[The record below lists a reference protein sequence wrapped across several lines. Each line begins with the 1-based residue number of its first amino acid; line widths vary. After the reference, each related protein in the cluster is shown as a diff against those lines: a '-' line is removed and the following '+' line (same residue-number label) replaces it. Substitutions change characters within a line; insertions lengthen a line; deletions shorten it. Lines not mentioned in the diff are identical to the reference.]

1 MMTEH
6 LIPLDESNIYRLSR
20 HRYAPELNTLE
31 FIDGSEL
38 RVPQCQTIEEA
49 LDYIK
54 THYA

>member
-1 MMTEH
+1 MTEH
-6 LIPLDESNIYRLSR
+6 FIPLDESNIYRLCR

-31 FIDGSEL
+31 FIDGSEI

-54 THYA
+54 RKNS